1 MKKIIIKS
9 LKLVNFKGLRDYE
22 VEFNSDLT
30 SIYGKNGSG
39 KTTLF
44 DAFTW
49 TLFGKDSED
58 RKQFNVKTLDENGSA
73 IEKLPHEVSIV
84 LSVDGKDITLTRRF
98 SEKWTKKRGSSVEEF
113 TGHTE
118 ERLYNEVPC
127 SLKEWNEKIEEI
139 CSEQSFKFITSP
151 TYFTAQKW
159 DVQRAMLIRM
169 AGDISDEEI
178 LSHRPEFAALVAELT
193 GKTLEEYKREIAS
206 KKRRIKTEI
215 DALPARIDERKRDA
229 SDQLD
234 WTAIEQEIADKKQQ
248 LSDIEDRLTDEAKKL
263 TEQNKERMTLISKRS
278 DLEAKKQEIAAKLKE
293 AALAGY
299 YKEKAEQDRLKSDH
313 RYKSEDA
320 ARLQREIS
328 QLKTEQ
334 ERITQRLTDFRS
346 KWYAKKQETLQFDAN
361 DFICPTCLRP
371 LEAEDIEKKQQEMTE
386 RFNTKK
392 ASDLEEINKQG
403 KQIKAELL
411 SVESRIADKEK
422 QYRDTEAS
430 VKNIELDDLYKK
442 TLIAPVVNTETD
454 PQITELTKLQ
464 QEISVKI
471 ESSLF
476 HTEEDAV
483 LKQQKRTLSQEIS
496 DLTIKLSK
504 REQIA
509 RNNERIAELE
519 KQLREQ
525 SDELAALEK
534 IEFSIAE
541 YTKTRIEALESKIAG
556 LFRNVRFKMYTQQ
569 INGGEAETCEA
580 QVNGVPYSDLNH
592 AAKINAG
599 LDIIDAICKFE
610 DISAPVF
617 VDNAEAVNDLLAIG
631 SQIIRLVVSDDPV
644 LTKK

>member
-1 MKKIIIKS
+1 MKQIIIKS

-22 VEFNSDLT
+22 VTFDSDLT

-58 RKQFNVKTLDENGSA
+58 RKQFNVKTLDETGAA
-73 IEKLPHEVSIV
+73 IEKLPHEVTIV
-84 LSVDGKDITLTRRF
+84 LSVDGKEITLTRRF
-98 SEKWTKKRGSSVEEF
+98 TEKWTKRRGSAVEEF

-118 ERLYNEVPC
+118 ERLYNDVPC

-159 DVQRAMLIRM
+159 EVQRAMLIRM
-169 AGDISDEEI
+169 AGDITDEEI
-178 LSHRPEFAALVAELT
+178 LLHRPEFSELVAELT
-193 GKTLEEYKREIAS
+193 GKTLEEYKREIAN

-215 DALPARIDERKRDA
+215 DALPARIDERKRD
-229 SDQLD
+229 SIEQLD
-234 WTAIEQEIADKKQQ
+234 WTAIEQEIAAKKKQ
-248 LSDIEDRLTDEAKKL
+248 LSDIEDQLTDAGKKL
-263 TEQNKERMTLISKRS
+263 TEQNKERMSLLSQRS

-293 AALAGY
+293 TALAGY
-299 YKEKAEQDRLKSDH
+299 YKEKAEQDRLKSEH
-313 RYKSEDA
+313 GYKSEDA
-320 ARLQREIS
+320 TRLQREIS
-328 QLKTEQ
+328 QLRQES
-334 ERITQRLTDFRS
+334 ERISQRLTEFRD
-346 KWYAKKQETLQFDAN
+346 KWHAKKQETLQFDAN

-371 LEAEDIEKKQQEMTE
+371 LETEDIEKKQQEMTE
-386 RFNTKK
+386 RFNAKK
-392 ASDLEEINKQG
+392 AADLEEINKQG

-411 SVESRIADKEK
+411 SVESRIAEKEQQFK
-422 QYRDTEAS
+422 ETEAAI
-430 VKNIELDDLYKK
+430 KKIALDDLYQK
-442 TLIAPVVNTETD
+442 TLVAPVVDIEND
-454 PQITELTKLQ
+454 PQIKEITKKQ
-464 QEISVKI
+464 QEISNKI
-471 ESSLF
+471 ESSLYN
-476 HTEEDAV
+476 TEEDV
-483 LKQQKRTLSQEIS
+483 TLKKQKAALSEEIS
-496 DLTIKLSK
+496 TLTINLSK
-504 REQIA
+504 KDQIA

-534 IEFSIAE
+534 IEFTIAE

-556 LFRNVRFKMYTQQ
+556 LFRHVRFKMYTQQ

-631 SQIIRLVVSDDPV
+631 SQIIRLVVSEDPV